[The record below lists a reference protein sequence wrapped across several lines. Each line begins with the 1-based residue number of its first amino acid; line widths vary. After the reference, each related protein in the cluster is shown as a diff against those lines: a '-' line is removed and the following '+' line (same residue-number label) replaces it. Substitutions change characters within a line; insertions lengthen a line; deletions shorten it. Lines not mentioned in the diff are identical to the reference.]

1 MSRFP
6 ASVLLVALAL
16 LLLGCY
22 SSIAS
27 GASGSGTQPNHG
39 FVAYRISL
47 TKAGNPVEVFVVN
60 ETGQPTGQN
69 DLVQLTF
76 ALSSGERHLTYS
88 KVVNSSSL
96 PEIFPYFPELNNQ
109 SLSYSSHG
117 IKLSAQIRR
126 SGTFQVTFNGQT
138 YTAVKHALLI
148 SVSRTNGETYSAAG
162 NILTMPSGLVYSV
175 ELQAIGPYA
184 LTATLV
190 ATNLPLT
197 SPSGTTTMFGFALVG
212 LGLVGAVGLAVPS
225 VFALVRAKTATRN
238 TLSIAAEPSKAQSKP
253 SHWVD

>member
-6 ASVLLVALAL
+6 ASVSLVALAL

-39 FVAYRISL
+39 FVAYQISL
-47 TKAGNPVEVFVVN
+47 TKAGNAVEVFVVN
-60 ETGQPTGQN
+60 ETGQPTDQN

-76 ALSSGERHLTYS
+76 ALTSGKRHLTYS

-117 IKLSAQIRR
+117 IKLSAQISR
-126 SGTFQVTFNGQT
+126 SGTAQVTFKGQT
-138 YTAVKHALLI
+138 YTAVKHALSI

>member
-1 MSRFP
+1 M
-6 ASVLLVALAL
+6 
-16 LLLGCY
+16 
-22 SSIAS
+22 
-27 GASGSGTQPNHG
+27 
-39 FVAYRISL
+39 
-47 TKAGNPVEVFVVN
+47 
-60 ETGQPTGQN
+60 
-69 DLVQLTF
+69 
-76 ALSSGERHLTYS
+76 TYS

-117 IKLSAQIRR
+117 IKLSAQISR
-126 SGTFQVTFNGQT
+126 SGTAQVTFKGQT
-138 YTAVKHALLI
+138 YTAVKHALSI

-190 ATNLPLT
+190 ATSLPLT

-238 TLSIAAEPSKAQSKP
+238 TLSIAAEPSKSQGKP

>member
-6 ASVLLVALAL
+6 ASVSLVALAL

-39 FVAYRISL
+39 FVAYQISL
-47 TKAGNPVEVFVVN
+47 TKAGNAVEVFVVN
-60 ETGQPTGQN
+60 ETGQPTDQN

-117 IKLSAQIRR
+117 IKLSAQISR
-126 SGTFQVTFNGQT
+126 SGTAQVTFKGQT
-138 YTAVKHALLI
+138 YTAVKHALSI

-184 LTATLV
+184 LAATLV

-197 SPSGTTTMFGFALVG
+197 NPSGTTTMFGFALVG

>member
-1 MSRFP
+1 
-6 ASVLLVALAL
+6 VALAI

-39 FVAYRISL
+39 FVAYQISL

-60 ETGQPTGQN
+60 ETGQPTDQN

-76 ALSSGERHLTYS
+76 ALTSGKRHLTYS

-117 IKLSAQIRR
+117 IKLSAQISR
-126 SGTFQVTFNGQT
+126 SGTAQVTFKGQT
-138 YTAVKHALLI
+138 YTAVKHALSI

-175 ELQAIGPYA
+175 ELALCPRRYACSDESPVNKSIRDHYNVRLRPGWSRPSWSRRSRGPIG
-184 LTATLV
+184 L
-190 ATNLPLT
+190 
-197 SPSGTTTMFGFALVG
+197 
-212 LGLVGAVGLAVPS
+212 
-225 VFALVRAKTATRN
+225 RTR
-238 TLSIAAEPSKAQSKP
+238 QSKDCHKKHIVH
-253 SHWVD
+253 SR

>member
-6 ASVLLVALAL
+6 ASVSLVALAL

-39 FVAYRISL
+39 FVAYQISL

-60 ETGQPTGQN
+60 ETGQPTDQN

-76 ALSSGERHLTYS
+76 ALTSGKRHLTYS

-117 IKLSAQIRR
+117 IKLSAQISR
-126 SGTFQVTFNGQT
+126 SGTAQVTFKGQT
-138 YTAVKHALLI
+138 YTAVKHALSI

-197 SPSGTTTMFGFALVG
+197 NPSGTTTMFGFALVG

>member
-6 ASVLLVALAL
+6 ASVSLVALAL

-39 FVAYRISL
+39 FVAYQISL
-47 TKAGNPVEVFVVN
+47 TKAGNAVEVFVVN
-60 ETGQPTGQN
+60 ETGQPTDQN

-76 ALSSGERHLTYS
+76 ALTSGKRHLTYS

-117 IKLSAQIRR
+117 IKLSAQISR
-126 SGTFQVTFNGQT
+126 SGTAQVTFKGQT
-138 YTAVKHALLI
+138 YTAVKHALSI

-197 SPSGTTTMFGFALVG
+197 NPSGTTTMFGFALVG

>member
-6 ASVLLVALAL
+6 ASILLVALAL

-39 FVAYRISL
+39 FVAYQISL

-60 ETGQPTGQN
+60 ETGQPTDQN

-117 IKLSAQIRR
+117 IKLSAQISR
-126 SGTFQVTFNGQT
+126 SGTAQVTFKGQT
-138 YTAVKHALLI
+138 YTAVKHALSI

-162 NILTMPSGLVYSV
+162 NILTMSSGLVYSV

>member
-16 LLLGCY
+16 LLLGCS

-117 IKLSAQIRR
+117 IKLSAQISR
-126 SGTFQVTFNGQT
+126 SGTAQVTFKGQT
-138 YTAVKHALLI
+138 YTAVKHALSI
-148 SVSRTNGETYSAAG
+148 SVSRTNGETYFAAG

-238 TLSIAAEPSKAQSKP
+238 TLSVAAEPSKGQSKP

>member
-39 FVAYRISL
+39 FVAYQISL

-96 PEIFPYFPELNNQ
+96 SQIFPYFPELNNQ

-117 IKLSAQIRR
+117 IKLSSQISR
-126 SGTFQVTFNGQT
+126 SGTAQVTFKGQT
-138 YTAVKHALLI
+138 YTAVKHALSI

-162 NILTMPSGLVYSV
+162 NILTMSSGLVYSV

>member
-6 ASVLLVALAL
+6 ASVSLVALAL

-39 FVAYRISL
+39 FVAYQISL

-60 ETGQPTGQN
+60 ETGQPTDQN

-76 ALSSGERHLTYS
+76 ALTSGKRHLTYS

-117 IKLSAQIRR
+117 IKLSAQISR
-126 SGTFQVTFNGQT
+126 SGTAQVTFKGQT
-138 YTAVKHALLI
+138 YTAVKHALSI

-197 SPSGTTTMFGFALVG
+197 NPSGTTTMFGFALVG

-225 VFALVRAKTATRN
+225 AFALVRAKTATRN

>member
-1 MSRFP
+1 MRRFP
-6 ASVLLVALAL
+6 ASILFMTLAL
-16 LLLGCY
+16 LLLGAY

-39 FVAYRISL
+39 YVTYQISL
-47 TKAGNPVEVFVVN
+47 ASAGNPIEVFVIN

-76 ALSSGERHLTYS
+76 ALSSNERHLTYS

-117 IKLSAQIRR
+117 IKLSAQISR
-126 SGTFQVTFNGQT
+126 SGTAQVTFKGQT
-138 YTAVKHALLI
+138 YTAVKHKLSI

-175 ELQAIGPYA
+175 ELQPIGPYA

-190 ATNLPLT
+190 ATNP
-197 SPSGTTTMFGFALVG
+197 P
-212 LGLVGAVGLAVPS
+212 
-225 VFALVRAKTATRN
+225 
-238 TLSIAAEPSKAQSKP
+238 
-253 SHWVD
+253 